1 MPGSAVCSLYTL
13 FHIIPHNIPTLLSL
27 LFPSQVSSVVKLL
40 AQDHGE
46 CFRSDFSDEASQDK
60 DLFVQVTY

>member
-1 MPGSAVCSLYTL
+1 MCQAVQCVLYTIYFIL
-13 FHIIPHNIPTLLSL
+13 FLITTLSSL
-27 LFPSQVSSVVKLL
+27 LFLNPVSSVVKLL

-46 CFRSDFSDEASQDK
+46 CFRSDFSDEVSQDK

>member
-1 MPGSAVCSLYTL
+1 MCQAVQCVLYTL
-13 FHIIPHNIPTLLSL
+13 YFMLFLITTLLSL
-27 LFPSQVSSVVKLL
+27 LFPNQVSSVVKLL